1 MAGTVII
8 VVEDLIFLAKIQQTA
23 RKLGIHTIAAG
34 PTSAAQ
40 DIAQAQPLAVI
51 LDLNHRSVS
60 ALDLLQALKAN
71 PATRAIPIL
80 GFVSHVQTD
89 RVNAARVAGCD
100 QVMARSAF
108 TQQLPGLLLKLAG
121 MASPEKSLDGPFG
134 RE

>member
-1 MAGTVII
+1 MA

-23 RKLGIHTIAAG
+23 RELGIHTLATG
-34 PTSAAQ
+34 PTPAAQ

-60 ALDLLQALKAN
+60 AVALVRALKAN

-89 RVNAARVAGCD
+89 RVNAARIAGCD

-108 TQQLPGLLLKLAG
+108 TQQLPGLLQKLAG
-121 MASPEKSLDGPFG
+121 MASPEKSSDGQLG